1 MMRQYELVER
11 VKAYDPSADE
21 LALNKAYVYSMR
33 MHGTQKR
40 ASGDPYFSHPV
51 EVAGLLSEKR
61 LDTAS
66 IVTGL
71 LHDTVEDTE
80 ATVSQ
85 IEDMFG
91 GEIAHLV
98 DGVTKLS
105 TLELQSDRTKQAEN
119 FRKLLIAMSRDI
131 RVLVVK
137 LADRLHNMRTLEFVK
152 SFEKRR
158 RIARE
163 TMDIYVPL
171 AERIGIRDWRDE
183 LEDLSFSE
191 LNPDARSSIV
201 SRLEFLREEGNDL
214 VARVSSELTRGLF
227 DAGLDASVSGREKT
241 PSSIWRKMQRQNI
254 GFEQLSDIMAFRILV
269 DNVADC
275 YRALGVI
282 HGAYRMV
289 PGRFKDY
296 ISVPK
301 PNGYRSLHTGVI
313 GPENQRIE
321 VQIRTFGMHDVAEL
335 GVAAH
340 WLYKEVDDQASSGA
354 TNGGSKEGL
363 QYRWL
368 RELLEILDHAS
379 GPEEFLEHTKM
390 EMFADQVFVFT
401 PKGDLFAMPTGATPV
416 DFAYAVHTDV
426 GNRCTAAKING
437 RIMPLRAELKNGD
450 QVEIVTSKAQTP
462 SPSWEAFAV
471 TGKARACIRRFIR
484 SQQRGQYSKLGREIV
499 EKSFAQAKYELA
511 EKALKGILKRFTLD
525 SVKDLMVAVG
535 EGRIAGRD
543 VLYAI
548 YPGAKD
554 AASSQPKRPSGTV
567 VPTMSRPDH
576 AVPISGL
583 IPNMAIHFA
592 KCCHPLPGDRI
603 VGIVHT
609 GKGVTI
615 HTVDCASLEMV
626 ADMPERWLDVAWD
639 VADDE
644 EMGFVGRIKAV
655 LSNEP
660 GALATLTG
668 AIGRDGGN
676 ISNLKIVSRGT
687 DFFEMLV
694 DVEVTDVRQLS
705 NILAALRAS
714 TVVNSVDRA

>member
-11 VKAYDPSADE
+11 VRAYDPSADE
-21 LALNKAYVYSMR
+21 DALNKAYVFSMR
-33 MHGTQKR
+33 MHGTQLR

-66 IVTGL
+66 IITGL
-71 LHDTVEDTE
+71 LHDTVEDTD
-80 ATVSQ
+80 ATVLQ
-85 IEDMFG
+85 IRDMFG
-91 GEIAHLV
+91 GEIASLV

-119 FRKLLIAMSRDI
+119 FRKLLLAMSQDI

-137 LADRLHNMRTLEFVK
+137 LADRLHNMRTLNFVK

-183 LEDLSFSE
+183 LEDLSFRE
-191 LNPDARSSIV
+191 LNPDARVSIV
-201 SRLEFLREEGNDL
+201 SRLEFLRNQGGDL
-214 VARVSSELTRGLF
+214 VERITAELEGRLKDGGIS
-227 DAGLDASVSGREKT
+227 AKVSGREKT

-254 GFEQLSDIMAFRILV
+254 GFEQLSDIMAFRVLV
-269 DNVADC
+269 DDEMAC
-275 YRALGVI
+275 YQALGVI
-282 HGAYRMV
+282 HGAYRVV

-296 ISVPK
+296 ISLPK
-301 PNGYRSLHTGVI
+301 QNGYRSLHSGVI

-321 VQIRTFGMHDVAEL
+321 IQIRTRDMHEVAEL

-340 WLYKEVDDQASSGA
+340 WLYKEAQP
-354 TNGGSKEGL
+354 GSKDKTRTLKGTEGK

-368 RELLEILDHAS
+368 RELLEILEHAS
-379 GPEEFLEHTKM
+379 GPEDFLEHTKM

-401 PKGDLFAMPTGATPV
+401 PKGDLFALPVGATPV
-416 DFAYAVHTDV
+416 DLAYAVHTDI

-437 RIMPLRAELKNGD
+437 RIVPLRTRLKNGD

-462 SPSWEAFAV
+462 SPGWESFAI
-471 TGKARACIRRFIR
+471 TGKARACIRRFVR
-484 SQQRGQYSKLGREIV
+484 SQQREQYAKLGREIV
-499 EKSFAQAKYELA
+499 EKAFSKAKYELT
-511 EKALKGILKRFTLD
+511 EKALKSVLKRFHAD
-525 SVKDLMVAVG
+525 SIEDLMVAIG
-535 EGRIAGRD
+535 EARHSGRE
-543 VLYAI
+543 VLHAV
-548 YPGAKD
+548 YPGAKEKAGPGSKK
-554 AASSQPKRPSGTV
+554 AASNRGESG
-567 VPTMSRPDH
+567 DKH
-576 AVPISGL
+576 AIPVRGL
-583 IPNMAIHFA
+583 IPNMAVHYA
-592 KCCHPLPGDRI
+592 NCCHPLPGDRI
-603 VGIVHT
+603 VGIVT
-609 GKGVTI
+609 SGKGVTI
-615 HTVDCASLEMV
+615 HTVDCVTLENFS
-626 ADMPERWLDVAWD
+626 DQPERWIDVSWD
-639 VADDE
+639 VEDGDTS
-644 EMGFVGRIKAV
+644 GFVGRLHAV

-660 GALATLTG
+660 GALAALTG

-676 ISNLKIVSRGT
+676 IINLKFTSRST

-694 DVEVTDVRQLS
+694 DVEVSDVRQLS
-705 NILAALRAS
+705 NIIAALRAS